1 MNHDF
6 LLKTETPVAPVQGAK
21 KQPFSNNENEAKAE
35 LKQAFSSELG
45 KQIDKQEPVNKV
57 SEKSEVAAGSVESPA
72 PTSSEKAEVA
82 LDENGKPLPTEDEI
96 AENFVTQLLSDID
109 GDPELKQE
117 LTRLIQQFVNTTL
130 NEEAPE
136 QSLEKSLVTLVSQ
149 LVKAGLGKN
158 EAGDEQSTS
167 KLANKDNAVV
177 LKETTQATINAL
189 LGTTTAKQ
197 ADDTSAERVIGQ
209 KTALANQVSAVLNP
223 PSQKSDQLERVQSV
237 LQYIRDVV
245 TKEIGPGS
253 EQKSDKVALIA
264 ELVKKIVPEKSQPAA
279 QTALRTQLPDA
290 AAPSQLTQLR
300 PDILQALPNKPLGST
315 ITTLNPNVAEI
326 TPLGN
331 AKTDIINLDDK
342 RAERIIQLVDLLK
355 PAKVD
360 EQQLRPVNFDKAA
373 PTAVT
378 NTPTTTLATASKA
391 ALPSLD
397 IQPSIQSKAWSRV
410 LSSRVVWMASEG
422 VQQATLRLNPANL
435 GPVEVRL
442 HVQNEQAN
450 VTFIAQNAATRDA
463 LEQALPRLRES
474 FVENGLDLADADV
487 SDQASHETNEDEARN
502 NKDDQNGDVI
512 ATSGSEQGAEQSG
525 TDAKSN
531 GELGVNVYA

>member
-1 MNHDF
+1 
-6 LLKTETPVAPVQGAK
+6 
-21 KQPFSNNENEAKAE
+21 
-35 LKQAFSSELG
+35 
-45 KQIDKQEPVNKV
+45 
-57 SEKSEVAAGSVESPA
+57 
-72 PTSSEKAEVA
+72 
-82 LDENGKPLPTEDEI
+82 
-96 AENFVTQLLSDID
+96 
-109 GDPELKQE
+109 
-117 LTRLIQQFVNTTL
+117 
-130 NEEAPE
+130 
-136 QSLEKSLVTLVSQ
+136 
-149 LVKAGLGKN
+149 
-158 EAGDEQSTS
+158 
-167 KLANKDNAVV
+167 
-177 LKETTQATINAL
+177 
-189 LGTTTAKQ
+189 
-197 ADDTSAERVIGQ
+197 
-209 KTALANQVSAVLNP
+209 
-223 PSQKSDQLERVQSV
+223 
-237 LQYIRDVV
+237 V

-264 ELVKKIVPEKSQPAA
+264 ELVKKIVPEKSQSAA

-474 FVENGLDLADADV
+474 FVENGLELADADV
-487 SDQASHETNEDEARN
+487 SDQASHEANEDEAQQN
-502 NKDDQNGDVI
+502 NDNQGGDAI
-512 ATSGSEQGAEQSG
+512 GMSGSEQSAEQVAAE
-525 TDAKSN
+525 AKQTS
-531 GELGVNVYA
+531 ELGVNVYA